1 MIFCMFDSL
10 VLVCPSLL
18 PASANREICYPGRY
32 FVRLAPVSQNV
43 ASGIPPGLLQ
53 GFPNGSRFRSSPTCF
68 AISTTFTNNI
78 LMCQITNK
86 VSLLIRKFFPPSK
99 IGQVGGIRWAIIS
112 RNDEIHRSL
121 AQNPQI
127 VPGADL
133 SRQGTPFWEFKCRL
147 LGIDLFI
154 TVTQ

>member
-1 MIFCMFDSL
+1 
-10 VLVCPSLL
+10 
-18 PASANREICYPGRY
+18 
-32 FVRLAPVSQNV
+32 
-43 ASGIPPGLLQ
+43 
-53 GFPNGSRFRSSPTCF
+53 
-68 AISTTFTNNI
+68 
-78 LMCQITNK
+78 MCQITNK